1 MTPLDSPKKIWQAM
15 TAADRILSA
24 TILAVS
30 IAWGVGAHGSEQG
43 AVAVVLL
50 GNEECAR
57 VPLDRDAFIP
67 LQGRL
72 GPIDLEVHGGAIAV
86 VRSDCP
92 NHVCTAMGWK
102 RATGDV
108 LACVPNGLFV
118 RIEGGAAGAHAPDA
132 VAR

>member
-1 MTPLDSPKKIWQAM
+1 MTPLDSPKKLWQAM
-15 TAADRILSA
+15 TAADRVLSA
-24 TILAVS
+24 AILAVS

-43 AVAVVLL
+43 AVAVVQL

-57 VPLDRDAFIP
+57 VALDRDAFIP
-67 LQGRL
+67 LRGRL

-86 VRSDCP
+86 VRSNCP
-92 NHVCTAMGWK
+92 NHVCTSMGWK

-108 LACVPNGLFV
+108 LACVPNGLVV
-118 RIEGGAAGAHAPDA
+118 RIEGGTPAAHTPDA